1 VQERAIRD
9 LFYRFDAVQLD
20 MRADTP
26 VITPAGRRTT
36 ARRWAEELGLFY
48 APSLLFFDESGQEII
63 RVDSVVRFFRLR
75 NVLNYVLSKGYLDEP
90 DYQRWRA
97 GGTP

>member
-1 VQERAIRD
+1 MDIHRLAYIV
-9 LFYRFDAVQLD
+9 
-20 MRADTP
+20 
-26 VITPAGRRTT
+26 VIFVVFRGK
-36 ARRWAEELGLFY
+36 
-48 APSLLFFDESGQEII
+48 II